1 MISVLNVI
9 LHVNNVLVLR
19 LINVVNVL
27 DCLIWIMLN
36 IRNNV
41 FNVCIRLR
49 VIRMVKLLLNVEDA

>member
-1 MISVLNVI
+1 MLNVI